1 MSRLKFRSQLAAVVF
16 CVTISGLPAQD
27 AVPLAVKKVEL
38 YKNGMGYFEHLGT
51 VMGEQDVEI
60 VLPSLQ
66 LNDVLKSL
74 TVLDL
79 GHGRIGGVNYDSIAP
94 LDRRLSE
101 IPVDFASQTSLV
113 GILNQIRGSR
123 IEVQTPAGI
132 VAGRLLGAE
141 MKNAGIGPGAAV
153 QEIHLSVYTAASEIQ
168 IVRLESAGALKFTE
182 PGLVADLGRYLDAV
196 NSTHQRDVRRLRIKT
211 IGTGERQIHVSYTS
225 ESPIWKTTYR
235 IILEPKQKPLLQG
248 WAIVDNTTPMDWLDV
263 TLTLT
268 AGAPISF
275 VQELSRPVYARRPVV
290 PLPQGIQAYP
300 QTHEGMIE
308 SAEQERS
315 QEKQEGMQQF
325 QGDRLSVGRTRLM
338 EAPAP
343 PAADAVAAAEL
354 RFSDAMRRQE
364 FETAQAGA
372 VAEQF
377 EYRIKQPVT
386 IRRNESALLPI
397 IHSEMGGEK
406 VAVYRGEES
415 ERNPRLAFWLKN
427 SSGLALDAG
436 PVTVI
441 DSDSF
446 AGEGLIGTLQPG
458 ESRILSYAVDLG
470 TEISTSRESERRRVE
485 QIVINH
491 GTMRMYS
498 KLVEKKI
505 YKIRNNNDAAR
516 TVVIEHPVR
525 PRWTLVGTAPV
536 ESSSNYY
543 RFRVEASPKST
554 TDFAVL
560 EELPQESS
568 FAVSSITPDQIAVWV
583 RDRFIERETEKAL
596 QAITGKKSEID
607 ALNGRLQALEREQSE
622 IFKDQERVRGNM
634 QRLTQSPEEAS
645 LRRRYISQL
654 EEQENRLAAIR
665 TERAALES
673 TLSSTQKDLDTHI
686 RNLTLNKKL

>member
-16 CVTISGLPAQD
+16 CVTVAGMPAQD
-27 AVPLAVKKVEL
+27 AVPLPVKKVEL

-51 VMGEQDVEI
+51 VRGEQDVEI
-60 VLPSLQ
+60 ALPSLQ

-79 GHGRIGGVNYDSIAP
+79 GDGRIGGVNYDSIAP

-101 IPVDFASQTSLV
+101 IPIDFGSQTNLV
-113 GILNQIRGSR
+113 GILNQIRGAR

-141 MKNAGIGPGAAV
+141 VKNAGTGPGAVA

-182 PGLVADLGRYLDAV
+182 PGLAADLGRYLDAV

-211 IGTGERQIHVSYTS
+211 LGTGERQIHVSYTS

-248 WAIVDNTTPMDWLDV
+248 WAIVDNTTPMDWLNV

-290 PLPQGIQAYP
+290 PLAQGVQAYP

-308 SAEQERS
+308 SAEQEPSRE
-315 QEKQEGMQQF
+315 EKRKGMQQGLQSSDF
-325 QGDRLSVGRTRLM
+325 AGRTRLM

-343 PAADAVAAAEL
+343 PSDAISPAEL
-354 RFSDAMRRQE
+354 RLSDAMRRQE
-364 FETAQAGA
+364 LETAQAGA

-397 IHSEMGGEK
+397 IQSEIGGEK

-446 AGEGLIGTLQPG
+446 AGEGLIGAMQPG

-470 TEISTSRESERRRVE
+470 TEVSTSREAERRRVE
-485 QIVINH
+485 QIVIDH

-498 KLVEKKI
+498 KLIEKKT

-536 ESSSNYY
+536 ESSANYY
-543 RFRVEASPKST
+543 RFRVEARPKST

-583 RDRFIERETEKAL
+583 RDRFIDRETEKAL
-596 QAITGKKSEID
+596 QAITEKKSEID

-665 TERAALES
+665 TERATLES

>member
-1 MSRLKFRSQLAAVVF
+1 
-16 CVTISGLPAQD
+16 
-27 AVPLAVKKVEL
+27 
-38 YKNGMGYFEHLGT
+38 
-51 VMGEQDVEI
+51 
-60 VLPSLQ
+60 
-66 LNDVLKSL
+66 
-74 TVLDL
+74 
-79 GHGRIGGVNYDSIAP
+79 
-94 LDRRLSE
+94 
-101 IPVDFASQTSLV
+101 
-113 GILNQIRGSR
+113 
-123 IEVQTPAGI
+123 
-132 VAGRLLGAE
+132 
-141 MKNAGIGPGAAV
+141 MKNAGIGPGAVA

-182 PGLVADLGRYLDAV
+182 PGLAADLGRYLDAV

-248 WAIVDNTTPMDWLDV
+248 WAIVDNTTPMDWLNV

-275 VQELSRPVYARRPVV
+275 VQELSRPVYARRPLV
-290 PLPQGIQAYP
+290 PLQHGIKAYP

-308 SAEQERS
+308 SAEQEPSRE
-315 QEKQEGMQQF
+315 EKRKGMQQGLQSSDF
-325 QGDRLSVGRTRLM
+325 AGRTRLM

-343 PAADAVAAAEL
+343 PSDAISPAEL
-354 RFSDAMRRQE
+354 RLSDAMRRQE
-364 FETAQAGA
+364 LETAQAGA

-397 IHSEMGGEK
+397 IQSEIGGEK

-446 AGEGLIGTLQPG
+446 AGEGLIGAMQPG
-458 ESRILSYAVDLG
+458 ESRILSSAADLG
-470 TEISTSRESERRRVE
+470 TEVSTSREAERRRVE
-485 QIVINH
+485 QIVIDH

-498 KLVEKKI
+498 KLIEKKT

-525 PRWTLVGTAPV
+525 PRWTLVGLLRGILGQLLPFQSGST
-536 ESSSNYY
+536 SKIDH
-543 RFRVEASPKST
+543 RFCG
-554 TDFAVL
+554 L

-583 RDRFIERETEKAL
+583 RDRFIDRETEKAL
-596 QAITGKKSEID
+596 QAITEKKSEID

-665 TERAALES
+665 TVRATLES